1 MTAGFWHD
9 EDGLIHVE
17 HAILL
22 ALLVV
27 GAILV
32 WTLFGGKLRSVI
44 SSSND
49 AFAKAAGV
57 TSTAGDPAGIGPRK
71 AY

>member
-1 MTAGFWHD
+1 MAARFWHD

-32 WTLFGGKLRSVI
+32 WTMFGDKLRSVV
-44 SSSND
+44 SSSSA

-57 TSTAGDPAGIGPRK
+57 SSTTGDPSGLGPRK
-71 AY
+71 VY

>member
-1 MTAGFWHD
+1 MAAAFWHD
-9 EDGLIHVE
+9 EEGLIHVE

-27 GAILV
+27 GGIV
-32 WTLFGGKLRSVI
+32 MWTLFGGKLRSVI
-44 SSSND
+44 SNSSA

-57 TSTAGDPAGIGPRK
+57 SSATGDPSAFGPRK
-71 AY
+71 AF